1 METERLIFRER
12 TKQVQKELLNL
23 PIKEQVKFLGLE
35 SVEQLHAELIRSNKR
50 LNNLEMKWLKWE
62 LIEKDS
68 QKIIGSCGFHNWY
81 EEHERAEVGYFLN
94 VNFQGRGF
102 MSEALKCVI
111 NYGFKIMKLNRIE
124 AFISP
129 SNLPSI
135 KIIENLG
142 FTREGIL
149 KEHYKMKNEILDSV
163 VYSLLKSKWKPLPN
177 GLG

>member
-1 METERLIFRER
+1 
-12 TKQVQKELLNL
+12 
-23 PIKEQVKFLGLE
+23 
-35 SVEQLHAELIRSNKR
+35 
-50 LNNLEMKWLKWE
+50 
-62 LIEKDS
+62 
-68 QKIIGSCGFHNWY
+68 
-81 EEHERAEVGYFLN
+81 
-94 VNFQGRGF
+94 